1 METTYPFST
10 DWTHFFISNTHEH
23 EQLLNFC
30 FHGVHYLE
38 YSMDRF
44 NNGELYTL
52 SSLSNLTQ
60 HLTIVAKSLTS
71 FLGYLTWQRSPV
83 SNPNLGH
90 LQYIRN
96 TWLREAIS
104 NLKICCHRYCLVA
117 LEIVRAVERRDANP
131 GYEEKG
137 LDIGDIGV
145 AHSSVDGFDAHTN
158 TPSWWTCM
166 SAVSA
171 HSSPSFDQSY
181 QDSNEV
187 I

>member
-1 METTYPFST
+1 MEATYPFST
-10 DWTHFFISNTHEH
+10 DATHFFISNTHEH
-23 EQLLNFC
+23 EQLLNLF

-38 YSMDRF
+38 DSMDRF

-60 HLTIVAKSLTS
+60 QLTIVVKSLTS
-71 FLGYLTWQRSPV
+71 FLGYLTLQRSPV
-83 SNPNLGH
+83 SNPNLGR

-104 NLKICCHRYCLVA
+104 NLKIYCHRYSLAV
-117 LEIVRAVERRDANP
+117 LEIVRALEPQGASP
-131 GYEEKG
+131 GYEENG

-145 AHSSVDGFDAHTN
+145 AHSSVDGFDGHTI
-158 TPSWWTCM
+158 TPSWWSCM

-171 HSSPSFDQSY
+171 HSSPSLTRATRTATK
-181 QDSNEV
+181 
-187 I
+187 